1 MKRLTF
7 CLLFAMLALSGCG
20 GTSATRTDGGST
32 GATRAEQQGEAPRT
46 DSVWANDP
54 HFIAPPL

>member
-20 GTSATRTDGGST
+20 GSSATRTDYGST
-32 GATRAEQQGEAPRT
+32 GATRAAQQGEAPRT

-54 HFIAPPL
+54 HFIAPPM